1 MQNSNFSIDFLLLLF
16 FLLLPFRTRVYFNR
30 SPINPQGVKISF
42 SRAIHRTGESFIA
55 YDDIEIETN
64 DEISDVWNGAVLDFH
79 PVIGSALGAI
89 ITDRRDPSLTISDVF
104 LIRSGGAI
112 YGRCADRLPRGCNG
126 KTVGLYARLRIS
138 IYYTGTNILYAERRC
153 PMCNFDASLPV
164 SRDPPCYSLYIRF
177 SRIGRRGRRTDG
189 RVAGGGGGGEKGKEE
204 KDGGTR
210 EREKKGLWIRG
221 NLKREKRKRA
231 WYNAAHGYN
240 DCFSPPGEAD
250 AIR

>member
-16 FLLLPFRTRVYFNR
+16 FLLLLLLPFRTRVYFNR

-164 SRDPPCYSLYIRF
+164 SRDPPCYSLYIR
-177 SRIGRRGRRTDG
+177 SLGSGDEGDG
-189 RVAGGGGGGEKGKEE
+189 RMDGWRAVGEEE
-204 KDGGTR
+204 KKAKR
-210 EREKKGLWIRG
+210 RRMVERG
-221 NLKREKRKRA
+221 NERRRVF
-231 WYNAAHGYN
+231 GY
-240 DCFSPPGEAD
+240 EE
-250 AIR
+250 I